1 MQMNWSQA
9 KSKNQTP
16 LRFGHLLGESLQQIK
31 VVDFKLA
38 DYYYQYHDHHHFTFF
53 AVFII
58 VCSQKQSTKG
68 D

>member
-31 VVDFKLA
+31 VVDFKLV
-38 DYYYQYHDHHHFTFF
+38 DYYYQHDRHITSLMPIGFYIYKNQESESKT
-53 AVFII
+53 
-58 VCSQKQSTKG
+58 
-68 D
+68 